1 MKLHKATNSS
11 SSNIELGINRV
22 VDRNMD
28 TKELRFMQHK
38 RSQHTKLSNAAA
50 VHRGSKKKFPVSK
63 SPFLVLQG
71 EYDTNSLYQVH
82 LRIGKPPGKVYYME
96 VDTGST
102 ISWLHGVNIWDR
114 GQKSGKHGPNGLYTP
129 VPGGEVHCLNR
140 VCVEARAQ
148 EGNSITCLEAL
159 QPRCDFKVEY
169 CDGVIIKAVLVKDA
183 LSIPLTSQTDVQ
195 IMFEFGS
202 SYSHTGYYYDED
214 VKIVTDGLLGLGPRI
229 GSLNSQLKEQR
240 VIERNAVGQCLSRR
254 DRDHE
259 AGYIFFGTEGVDL
272 DSLAWTPME
281 DLPQRP

>member
-1 MKLHKATNSS
+1 MFRRNVFGRRASS
-11 SSNIELGINRV
+11 PPIQQAHHSTGQQLVNQKQSLPQDNI
-22 VDRNMD
+22 VDC
-28 TKELRFMQHK
+28 H
-38 RSQHTKLSNAAA
+38 
-50 VHRGSKKKFPVSK
+50 VS
-63 SPFLVLQG
+63 
-71 EYDTNSLYQVH
+71 SLYQVH

-148 EGNSITCLEAL
+148 EGNPITCLEAL

-195 IMFEFGS
+195 IMS

-214 VKIVTDGLLGLGPRI
+214 VKIVTDGLLALGPRI

-254 DRDHE
+254 DHDYD